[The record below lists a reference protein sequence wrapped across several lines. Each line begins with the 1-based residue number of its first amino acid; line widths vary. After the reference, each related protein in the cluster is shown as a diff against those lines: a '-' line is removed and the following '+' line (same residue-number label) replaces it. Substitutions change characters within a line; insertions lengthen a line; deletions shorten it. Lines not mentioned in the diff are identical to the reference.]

1 LVLITVEV
9 RKKDLACPD
18 GKHNQPGTAQVFGMV
33 RRDKNPLDMFE
44 GTLSAM
50 SPEGFRES
58 PSAGF
63 LRFKK
68 VVPLFPG
75 TYRLELAIKASET
88 GNVGTL
94 YKAITVP

>member
-1 LVLITVEV
+1 MALPVCRLHHSGHGASLDTGSSEK
-9 RKKDLACPD
+9 RGL
-18 GKHNQPGTAQVFGMV
+18 
-33 RRDKNPLDMFE
+33 KNPLDMFE